1 MGNNLGWICVH
12 RQIRDCELL
21 WGDKPFSRGQA
32 WIDLLLLANHEDRKM
47 IFDGSVIEV
56 KRGQRVTSYRTLC
69 EAWGWSNTKVANF
82 LELLETEQM
91 IVKRSDTKKTLI
103 TIVNY
108 DKFQD
113 LVKEKRQ
120 QNDTETTP
128 KRRNNN
134 DNNENNINKKEG
146 NKPQHVFTPPTLEEV
161 AAYCKERNNGID
173 AQAFIDFYTSKGWMI
188 GKNKMKDWKAAVR
201 TWERRGS
208 PKGSKIEIDNKFRDF
223 LEQNQVVDFGM

>member
-1 MGNNLGWICVH
+1 MGNNQGWISVH

-32 WIDLLLLANHEDRKM
+32 WIDLLLLANHEDKRM

-82 LELLETEQM
+82 LDMLETEQM
-91 IVKRSDTKKTLI
+91 IEKQSDTKKTLI

-113 LVKEKRQ
+113 LMKEKRQ
-120 QNDTETTP
+120 QSDTETTP

-146 NKPQHVFTPPTLEEV
+146 GKPQRVFIPPTVDEV
-161 AAYCKERNNGID
+161 TAYCKERKNGID
-173 AQAFIDFYTSKGWMI
+173 AQAFIDFYSSKGWMI

-201 TWERRGS
+201 TWERRGTKS
-208 PKGSKIEIDNKFRDF
+208 SKIEIDNKFRDF

>member
-1 MGNNLGWICVH
+1 MGNNQGWISVH

-32 WIDLLLLANHEDRKM
+32 WIDLLLLANHEDKRM

-82 LELLETEQM
+82 LEMLEAEQM
-91 IVKRSDTKKTLI
+91 IEKQSDTKKTLI

-113 LVKEKRQ
+113 LMKEKRQ
-120 QNDTETTP
+120 QSDTETTP

-146 NKPQHVFTPPTLEEV
+146 GKPQRVFIPPTIEEV
-161 AAYCKERNNGID
+161 SEYCESRKTNVD
-173 AQAFIDFYTSKGWMI
+173 PQAFIDFYSSKGWMI

-201 TWERRGS
+201 TWERRGTKS
-208 PKGSKIEIDNKFRDF
+208 SKIEIDNKFRDF